1 MRGNKEVDEDK
12 DYRDDYTRSLYC
24 GSDPLDES
32 HSRKNRLCIHRLR
45 ICYISDL
52 PISFV
57 GNELDMKRYPKAIQ
71 RFIDNAPAEYK
82 QEAKKIASD
91 LQKKRKDHL
100 RIFLQTA
107 AIYAALEIVVDFIVK
122 RMT

>member
-1 MRGNKEVDEDK
+1 
-12 DYRDDYTRSLYC
+12 
-24 GSDPLDES
+24 
-32 HSRKNRLCIHRLR
+32 
-45 ICYISDL
+45 
-52 PISFV
+52 
-57 GNELDMKRYPKAIQ
+57 MKRYPKAIQ